1 MHLQVQ
7 TGDGPAPVE
16 SVERGAG
23 MYGMRTSREHFSIP
37 GSNPVANSV
46 DVHALAET
54 ARRIG
59 GVGQGPAPVIAEL
72 VTGDWQPVYFA
83 EADRLREI
91 TRAQGRKYEGV
102 RAGRLRWSSTV
113 RAVPPVTE
121 TAVPPRDLDVPAA
134 SRAHPEPW

>member
-1 MHLQVQ
+1 
-7 TGDGPAPVE
+7 
-16 SVERGAG
+16 

-37 GSNPVANSV
+37 GSNPVATSV

-59 GVGQGPAPVIAEL
+59 GVGRGPAPVIAEL
-72 VTGDWQPVYFA
+72 VTGDWQLVYFA

-102 RAGRLRWSSTV
+102 RRSAAVVLD
-113 RAVPPVTE
+113 RARCSPGDGNRR
-121 TAVPPRDLDVPAA
+121 TAP
-134 SRAHPEPW
+134 

>member
-1 MHLQVQ
+1 
-7 TGDGPAPVE
+7 
-16 SVERGAG
+16 
-23 MYGMRTSREHFSIP
+23 MYGMRTSREHFSVP
-37 GSNPVANSV
+37 GSNPVATSV

-59 GVGQGPAPVIAEL
+59 GVGRGPAPVIAEL
-72 VTGDWQPVYFA
+72 VTGDWQLVHFA

-121 TAVPPRDLDVPAA
+121 TAVPPSDLDVPAA
-134 SRAHPEPW
+134 SRTHPEPW